1 MRNKIHRLFFSN
13 RKRYD
18 NIFHIITL
26 LALSNNK
33 EKMIAYCM
41 KEDDRR
47 MKQFAVV
54 LQELRKWFESFKW
67 YQRIW
72 PYALHFLFG
81 GLGYWILCNLIIS
94 LFSDINY
101 KFKVYK
107 VMDFIMY
114 TIPTYAISNQIF
126 LLGIWLTLISKQV
139 RYLPYALWLK
149 AAFILFPFTSMSLTL
164 VIPGAVYAY
173 LGYLLYRFTKSGYV
187 EQAGRAQ

>member
-26 LALSNNK
+26 LALSNNR

-81 GLGYWILCNLIIS
+81 GLGYLYVCSIITNL
-94 LFSDINY
+94 FPDINY
-101 KFKVYK
+101 KITLFL
-107 VMDFIMY
+107 FN
-114 TIPTYAISNQIF
+114 TIPTLALAQQSF
-126 LLGIWLTLISKQV
+126 MLGIWLTLISKQV

-149 AAFILFPFTSMSLTL
+149 AALILFPFTSMSLSGL
-164 VIPGAVYAY
+164 IPSAVYIF
-173 LGYLLYRFTKSGYV
+173 LGYLLYRFTKSGYA
-187 EQAGRAQ
+187 EQVLDRQ

>member
-1 MRNKIHRLFFSN
+1 MRNMIHRLFFSN
-13 RKRYD
+13 IKRYD

-26 LALSNNK
+26 LECFNNRV
-33 EKMIAYCM
+33 KMIAYCL
-41 KEDDRR
+41 KGEDRR

-54 LQELRKWFESFKW
+54 LHELRKWFESFRW

-81 GLGYWILCNLIIS
+81 GLGYWILCKLIS
-94 LFSDINY
+94 MFPDINY
-101 KFKVYK
+101 KVTG
-107 VMDFIMY
+107 FIMY

-126 LLGIWLTLISKQV
+126 MLGIWLTLISKQV

-164 VIPGAVYAY
+164 VIPAAVYAY
-173 LGYLLYRFTKSGYV
+173 LGYLLYRFTKSGYA
-187 EQAGRAQ
+187 EQAGRS